1 MRVLIV
7 HGAYQQF
14 GGEDSVVRAE
24 RELLERHGDEV
35 LLYSRHNDETK
46 NFNLADKA
54 FFFPQTVYSWKS
66 SAEIADVVH
75 GFQPDV
81 AFVHNVYPLIS
92 PSVYYKLN
100 SLGVPAVQVLHNF
113 RPFCP
118 NGLYYTQ
125 GQICEDCKGGNYLSA
140 VRKRCF
146 RDSYLLSGLYGLTL
160 GSNRLAGMVDNIA
173 GFICLTEFFKI
184 KMQEAGVPDSK
195 LFVRPNFVYA
205 PSLQSPSL
213 QSPSLQSKTNGAG
226 NYALYLGRLSP
237 EKGCWT
243 LIHAFEQMPQLT
255 LKIIGTGPQEQ
266 ELKDYV
272 RSQGLNNIQFL
283 GFKSG
288 AEKWQLLGDAVCLV
302 LPSEWYENFP
312 VTVLEGYMAAKPVVA
327 SRMGGLPYIVDD
339 GKTGL
344 LFEAGNVNELAQ
356 KIQQLADD
364 PAAAASMGA
373 RGRTLS
379 ETKYGPEQG
388 YSNLMNIFSQVQ
400 ATA

>member
-1 MRVLIV
+1 MRVLLV

-46 NFNLADKA
+46 TFNTFQKA
-54 FFFPQTVYSWKS
+54 AFFPQTVYSWKS
-66 SAEIADVVH
+66 SGEIADAVH
-75 GFQPDV
+75 SFRPDV
-81 AFVHNVYPLIS
+81 AFVHNVYPLLS
-92 PSVYYKLN
+92 PSIYHKLH

-125 GQICEDCKGGNYLSA
+125 GQICEACKGGNYLNA
-140 VRKRCF
+140 VRKRCYK
-146 RDSYLLSGLYGLTL
+146 DSYTLSGLYALTL
-160 GSNRLAGMVDNIA
+160 GSNRLAGMIDKVA

-205 PSLQSPSL
+205 PPLSDAASD
-213 QSPSLQSKTNGAG
+213 AG
-226 NYALYLGRLSP
+226 KYAIYMGRLSP

-243 LIHAFEQMPQLT
+243 LIHAFEQLPQVP
-255 LKIIGTGPQEQ
+255 LKILGTGPLEQ

-272 RSQGLNNIQFL
+272 SQKGIGNIQFL

-288 AEKWQLLGDAVCLV
+288 DEKWQLLRNSLCLV
-302 LPSEWYENFP
+302 VPSEWYENFP
-312 VTVLEGYMAAKPVVA
+312 VTVLEAFMAAKPVVA
-327 SRMGGLPYIVDD
+327 ARMGGLPYIVED
-339 GKTGL
+339 GQSGL
-344 LFEAGNVNELAQ
+344 LFESGKVDQLAKQ
-356 KIQQLADD
+356 IQRLADD
-364 PAAAASMGA
+364 PAGAVRMGGRA
-373 RGRTLS
+373 RDLS

-400 ATA
+400 VNA

>member
-1 MRVLIV
+1 MRVLLV

-46 NFNLADKA
+46 TFNAFEKA
-54 FFFPQTVYSWKS
+54 AFFPQTVYSWKS
-66 SAEIADVVH
+66 SGEIADVVH
-75 GFQPDV
+75 GFKPDV
-81 AFVHNVYPLIS
+81 AFVHNVYPLLS
-92 PSVYYKLN
+92 PSVYHKLH

-118 NGLYYTQ
+118 NGFYYTQ
-125 GQICEDCKGGNYLSA
+125 GQICEACRGGNYLNA
-140 VRKRCF
+140 VRKRCYK
-146 RDSYLLSGLYGLTL
+146 DSYVLSGLYALTL
-160 GSNRLAGMVDNIA
+160 GSNRLAGMIDKVS

-205 PSLQSPSL
+205 PPLSGGVSD
-213 QSPSLQSKTNGAG
+213 AG
-226 NYALYLGRLSP
+226 KYAIYMGRLSP

-243 LIHAFEQMPQLT
+243 LIHAFEQLSQVP
-255 LKIIGTGPQEQ
+255 LKILGTGPLEQ

-272 RSQGLNNIQFL
+272 SQKGISNIQFL

-288 AEKWQLLGDAVCLV
+288 DEKWQLLRNSLCLV
-302 LPSEWYENFP
+302 VPSEWYENFP
-312 VTVLEGYMAAKPVVA
+312 VTVLEAFMAAKPVVA
-327 SRMGGLPYIVDD
+327 ARMGGLPYIVED
-339 GKTGL
+339 GQSGL
-344 LFEAGNVNELAQ
+344 LFESGNVGELVQ
-356 KIQQLADD
+356 RIQRLADD
-364 PAAAASMGA
+364 PAGAVRMGG
-373 RGRTLS
+373 RGRNLS

>member
-1 MRVLIV
+1 
-7 HGAYQQF
+7 
-14 GGEDSVVRAE
+14 VVRAE

-46 NFNLADKA
+46 SFSAFQKA
-54 FFFPQTVYSWKS
+54 AFFPQTVYSWKS
-66 SAEIADVVH
+66 SGEIADVVH
-75 GFQPDV
+75 GFRPDV
-81 AFVHNVYPLIS
+81 AFVHNVYPLLS
-92 PSVYYKLN
+92 PSVYHKLH

-125 GQICEDCKGGNYLSA
+125 GQICEACRGGNYLNA
-140 VRKRCF
+140 VRKRCYK
-146 RDSYLLSGLYGLTL
+146 DSYVLSGLYALTL
-160 GSNRLAGMVDNIA
+160 GSNRLAGMIDKVS

-205 PSLQSPSL
+205 PPLS
-213 QSPSLQSKTNGAG
+213 GGGDAG
-226 NYALYLGRLSP
+226 KYAIYMGRLSP

-243 LIHAFEQMPQLT
+243 LIHAFEKLPQVP
-255 LKIIGTGPQEQ
+255 LKILGTGPLEQ

-272 RSQGLNNIQFL
+272 SRKGISNIQFL

-288 AEKWQLLGDAVCLV
+288 DEKWQLLRNSLCLV
-302 LPSEWYENFP
+302 VPSEWYENFP
-312 VTVLEGYMAAKPVVA
+312 VTVLEAFMASKPVIA
-327 SRMGGLPYIVDD
+327 ARMGGLPYIVED
-339 GKTGL
+339 GQSGL
-344 LFEAGNVNELAQ
+344 LFEAGKVEELVQ
-356 KIQQLADD
+356 KIQRLAED
-364 PAAAASMGA
+364 PAGAVRMGA
-373 RGRTLS
+373 RGRSLS
-379 ETKYGPEQG
+379 ETKYGPDQG

>member
-1 MRVLIV
+1 M
-7 HGAYQQF
+7 
-14 GGEDSVVRAE
+14 VRAE

-35 LLYSRHNDETK
+35 LVYSRHNDETK
-46 NFNLADKA
+46 TFNVADKA
-54 FFFPQTVYSWKS
+54 FFFSQTVYSWKS
-66 SAEIADVVH
+66 SSEIADVVR
-75 GFQPDV
+75 GFKPDV
-81 AFVHNVYPLIS
+81 AFVHNIYPLIS

-118 NGLYYTQ
+118 NGFYYTQ

-140 VRKRCF
+140 VRKRCYK
-146 RDSYLLSGLYGLTL
+146 DSYLLSGLYGFAL

-205 PSLQSPSL
+205 PPLKSDS
-213 QSPSLQSKTNGAG
+213 NGPG
-226 NYALYLGRLSP
+226 KYALYLGRLSP

-243 LIHAFEQMPQLT
+243 LIHAFEQTPHLT

-272 RSQGLNNIQFL
+272 RNKGLNNIHFL

-288 AEKWQLLGDAVCLV
+288 DEKWQLLRDAFCLV

-312 VTVLEGYMAAKPVVA
+312 VTVLEGYMAAKPVIA
-327 SRMGGLPYIVDD
+327 SRMGGLPYIVED

-344 LFEAGNVNELAQ
+344 LFESGNVNQLAQ
-356 KIQQLADD
+356 KIQHLSDD
-364 PAAAASMGA
+364 PAAAATMGA
-373 RGRTLS
+373 RGRNLS

>member
-35 LLYSRHNDETK
+35 LLYTRHNDEIK
-46 NFNLADKA
+46 QFSAFEKA
-54 FFFPQTVYSWKS
+54 SFFPQTVYSWKS
-66 SAEIADVVH
+66 SGEIADVVRS
-75 GFQPDV
+75 FQPDV
-81 AFVHNVYPLIS
+81 AFVHNVLPLLS
-92 PSVYYKLN
+92 PSVYHKLHA
-100 SLGVPAVQVLHNF
+100 LGVPAVQVLHNF

-118 NGLYYTQ
+118 NGFYYTQ
-125 GQICEDCKGGNYLSA
+125 GQICEACRGGNYLNA
-140 VRKRCF
+140 IRKRCYK
-146 RDSYLLSGLYGLTL
+146 DSYALSALYALTM
-160 GSNRLAGMVDNIA
+160 GSNRLAGMVDKIA

-205 PSLQSPSL
+205 PPL
-213 QSPSLQSKTNGAG
+213 TANGNDAG
-226 NYALYLGRLSP
+226 NYALYMGRLSP

-243 LIHAFEQMPQLT
+243 LIHAFEQMPQVA
-255 LKIIGTGPQEQ
+255 LKILGTGPVEQ

-272 RSQGLNNIQFL
+272 SAKGLGNIQFL

-288 AEKWQLLGDAVCLV
+288 DEKWQLLRNSLCLV
-302 LPSEWYENFP
+302 VPSEWYENFP
-312 VTVLEGYMAAKPVVA
+312 VTVLEAYMASKPVVA
-327 SRMGGLPYIVDD
+327 SRMGGLPYIVED
-339 GKTGL
+339 GKSGL
-344 LFEAGNVNELAQ
+344 LFESGKVDELVQ
-356 KIQQLADD
+356 KIQQLVND
-364 PAAAASMGA
+364 PAGAVRMGA
-373 RGRTLS
+373 CGRRFS

-388 YSNLMNIFSQVQ
+388 YSNLMKVFSQVQ

>member
-46 NFNLADKA
+46 TFNIFQKA
-54 FFFPQTVYSWKS
+54 AFFPQSVYSWRS
-66 SAEIADVVH
+66 GGEISDAVRS
-75 GFQPDV
+75 FNPDV
-81 AFVHNVYPLIS
+81 AFVHNVYPLLS
-92 PSVYYKLN
+92 PSVYHKLH

-118 NGLYYTQ
+118 NGFYYTQ
-125 GQICEDCKGGNYLSA
+125 GQICEACRDGNYLNA
-140 VRKRCF
+140 VRKRCYK
-146 RDSYLLSGLYGLTL
+146 DSYVFSGLYALTL
-160 GSNRLAGMVDNIA
+160 GSNRLAGMVDKVA

-184 KMQEAGVPDSK
+184 KMREAGVPDSK

-205 PSLQSPSL
+205 PPLPGVGQ
-213 QSPSLQSKTNGAG
+213 AG
-226 NYALYLGRLSP
+226 KYAMFMGRLSP

-243 LIHAFEQMPQLT
+243 LVHAFERLPQIL
-255 LKIIGTGPQEQ
+255 LKIVGTGPLEQ

-272 RSQGLNNIQFL
+272 SKKGIGNIEFL

-288 AEKWQLLGDAVCLV
+288 DEKWQLLRNSLCLV
-302 LPSEWYENFP
+302 VPSEWYENFP
-312 VTVLEGYMAAKPVVA
+312 VTVLEAFMAAKPVVA
-327 SRMGGLPYIVDD
+327 ARMGGLPYIVEE
-339 GKTGL
+339 GQSGL
-344 LFEAGNVNELAQ
+344 LFESGKVEDLAQ
-356 KIQQLADD
+356 KIQRLAED
-364 PAAAASMGA
+364 PAGAVRMGI
-373 RGRTLS
+373 RGRSLS